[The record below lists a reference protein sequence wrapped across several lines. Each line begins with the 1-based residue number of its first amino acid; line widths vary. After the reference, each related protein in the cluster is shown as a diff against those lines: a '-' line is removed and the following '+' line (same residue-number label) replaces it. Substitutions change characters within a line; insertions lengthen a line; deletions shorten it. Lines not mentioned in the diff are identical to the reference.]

1 MLTYFRARTK
11 DFGAFICFKQAA
23 ITATASATVTVGLAA
38 ISDSADTAVAPGH
51 TAYIDEV
58 YLASTTVPAGS
69 STIQLSIKKYDASA
83 GAAVTIVNA
92 FDAKSITASKAKR
105 LTIVTT
111 LSESQRTMHFG
122 DFLYAELVSAGTVTT
137 NLTGG
142 LLSVKLKLL
151 T

>member
-11 DFGAFICFKQAA
+11 DFGALICFKQAA

-38 ISDSADTAVAPGH
+38 ISDAADTAVAPGH
-51 TAYIDEV
+51 TAYIDEA

-111 LSESQRTMHFG
+111 LTDAQRTMHFG